1 MYKDGGVWR
10 AKWHVSENTNAN
22 AVASSFIIAA
32 CMQGGSSVIKFPSSA
47 SSTLYAESELSNKT
61 FSDPEL
67 LKKSIQGHDTQLVYG
82 IDLLLVNSNA
92 NSSNDEEKV
101 NNTSSNLTLASCSFY
116 ENIIE
121 IWDVCI

>member
-1 MYKDGGVWR
+1 
-10 AKWHVSENTNAN
+10 
-22 AVASSFIIAA
+22 
-32 CMQGGSSVIKFPSSA
+32 MQGGSSVIEFPSSP
-47 SSTLYAESELSNKT
+47 SSTLYDESEISSKS

-82 IDLLLVNSNA
+82 IDILLANNNA
-92 NSSNDEEKV
+92 SSSNDEEKI
-101 NNTSSNLTLASCSFY
+101 NNTSSNLTIASCSFY